1 MKRTIGIAVVLLI
14 GATLTGC
21 IGVKRPD
28 IAVSGFV
35 LDSDTGAGVGG
46 VEVVVGSLGRTVTSE
61 NGSWSFSKAKKGAEV
76 SVSKEGWTFQPE
88 SLPVKDEGDSLT
100 FSGTRI
106 AYSVSGAVFDQSGAG
121 LEDVLILFAN
131 DKDEIVAT
139 TRSGSDGAFEKSGLK
154 GTYLVV
160 AFKEGWSFTP
170 GERTVNGEDAEVYF
184 YGSPSVGPSPDF

>member
-1 MKRTIGIAVVLLI
+1 MKRTIGIAIVLLI

-76 SVSKEGWTFQPE
+76 SVSNVPARVAAGQGRRRCADFLRDP
-88 SLPVKDEGDSLT
+88 DSLQ
-100 FSGTRI
+100 R
-106 AYSVSGAVFDQSGAG
+106 QRCC
-121 LEDVLILFAN
+121 L
-131 DKDEIVAT
+131 
-139 TRSGSDGAFEKSGLK
+139 
-154 GTYLVV
+154 
-160 AFKEGWSFTP
+160 
-170 GERTVNGEDAEVYF
+170 
-184 YGSPSVGPSPDF
+184 